1 MYPPGYVPPTGAPQ
15 PQPQPVPLPQQYAV
29 PPQFVPPQPV
39 PYAAPPAGPNYAQAP
54 IPTQYGQPPAPYQ
67 GPWPGPA
74 HRPPSLHR
82 EHNQQWAYQARG
94 RRPGMYATEPP
105 SVSGDMGAGGPPPGG
120 DMGMGGGNPIEALY
134 SCLTEAVSVLQSM
147 MEGASQAPQEPFPP
161 GGMDGNPMTP
171 ASRYGARPGG
181 YRPRTQQR
189 PAPQRGYARYERGG
203 PAPTQTT
210 ISGLP
215 VGYQLKLDQQQ
226 YQLDQA
232 NQAIRVLM
240 YERDAAD
247 TNECVAE
254 IRNLAARGY
263 DVGDYEIQEL
273 KKQPR
278 ERRMEYLQHIS
289 TKYNRVPTEMP
300 PTMMGDPTPG
310 PDGTGLQRP
319 LSKDEMDQA
328 LAMAAQNPGDRNA
341 YTNAI
346 RYLRGEAGPSQYAA
360 QPAVGPDGP
369 QRPFGNPYP
378 EPSAN
383 GHY

>member
-1 MYPPGYVPPTGAPQ
+1 
-15 PQPQPVPLPQQYAV
+15 
-29 PPQFVPPQPV
+29 
-39 PYAAPPAGPNYAQAP
+39 
-54 IPTQYGQPPAPYQ
+54 
-67 GPWPGPA
+67 
-74 HRPPSLHR
+74 
-82 EHNQQWAYQARG
+82 
-94 RRPGMYATEPP
+94 
-105 SVSGDMGAGGPPPGG
+105 
-120 DMGMGGGNPIEALY
+120 
-134 SCLTEAVSVLQSM
+134 
-147 MEGASQAPQEPFPP
+147 
-161 GGMDGNPMTP
+161 MTP

-181 YRPRTQQR
+181 YRPRPQQQR
-189 PAPQRGYARYERGG
+189 QAPQRGYARYERGG

-273 KKQPR
+273 KKQSR
-278 ERRMEYLQHIS
+278 DGRAAYLQHIS
-289 TKYNRVPTEMP
+289 IKYNRVPTDMP

-310 PDGTGLQRP
+310 PNDAAPQRP
-319 LSKDEMDQA
+319 LSKDEMEQA

-346 RYLRGEAGPSQYAA
+346 RYMRGEGDPTQYAA
-360 QPAVGPDGP
+360 QPAVGPNGQPMYDGP